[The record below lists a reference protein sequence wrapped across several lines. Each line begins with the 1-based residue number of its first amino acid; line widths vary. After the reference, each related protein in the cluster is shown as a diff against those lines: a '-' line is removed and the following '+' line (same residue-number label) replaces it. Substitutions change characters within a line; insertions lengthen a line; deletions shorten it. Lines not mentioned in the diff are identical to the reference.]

1 MSPFGGHFPRSRRL
15 PMVIWHVC
23 ISGFLQSEA
32 RMNGILRLWLDTVR
46 PLQDPRTFTTYR
58 RWNSHWPSL
67 AEFIQNTRGSDELR
81 VGVYA
86 YSYGAGWGAM
96 RLATALRRRGIA
108 VDEMV
113 LSDPVY
119 RHGCRS
125 LAWLSLVRGP
135 RIRVPAN
142 VKRLTWFY
150 QRTNRPAGHALV
162 DAAGHPV
169 PGLFVPGVIHQAMD
183 DLPAFHEACRAAA
196 LSLHALRESLEAQ
209 PAATSSLVLPGR
221 P

>member
-1 MSPFGGHFPRSRRL
+1 MSPFGGPSPRSRRL

-58 RWNSHWPSL
+58 RWNSHWASL
-67 AEFIQNTRGSDELR
+67 AEFIQNTRGSGELR

-142 VKRLTWFY
+142 VQRLTWFY

-162 DAAGHPV
+162 DAAGNPL

-196 LSLHALRESLEAQ
+196 LSLHAQRESLEMQ
-209 PAATSSLVLPGR
+209 PAANGSLVLPGR
-221 P
+221 A

>member
-1 MSPFGGHFPRSRRL
+1 M
-15 PMVIWHVC
+15 
-23 ISGFLQSEA
+23 
-32 RMNGILRLWLDTVR
+32 
-46 PLQDPRTFTTYR
+46 
-58 RWNSHWPSL
+58 
-67 AEFIQNTRGSDELR
+67 
-81 VGVYA
+81 GVYA

-209 PAATSSLVLPGR
+209 PAATSSLVLPGAPLAVLTTNAPSLHFPPSHLPLLPTGR
-221 P
+221 PTLPACSCPFSY